1 VGWAARYIEK
11 LKAGETVQ
19 FRPRG
24 NSMTGIIAS
33 GQLVTVVPIGAEEAI
48 AKGDVVL
55 CKVGGADYLHLVKAV
70 RNGAYQIG
78 NNHGRINGWTSRANI
93 FGRYAADADST

>member
-1 VGWAARYIEK
+1 MGWAARHIEK

-19 FRPRG
+19 FQPRG
-24 NSMTGIIAS
+24 NSMIGIIAS
-33 GQLVTVVPIGAEEAI
+33 GQLVTVVPIGTEEDI

-78 NNHGRINGWTSRANI
+78 NNRGRINGWTSRANV
-93 FGRYAADADST
+93 FGRYVPDEA